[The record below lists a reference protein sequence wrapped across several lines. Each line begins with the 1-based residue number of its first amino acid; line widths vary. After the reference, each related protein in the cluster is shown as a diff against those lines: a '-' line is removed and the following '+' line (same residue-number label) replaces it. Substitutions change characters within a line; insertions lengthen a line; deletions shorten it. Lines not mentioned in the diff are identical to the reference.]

1 MKRRVNLLAGKT
13 PMDALGSKVPTAK
26 ENEERNYTKA
36 DMVYDYKAGQAVPLE
51 WFLKFVT
58 TGARTTLSELL
69 LEQLSKASKGRAMF
83 QSRGVTRYV
92 KIQPVLPAKGRVG
105 VLKTNTKKPS

>member
-1 MKRRVNLLAGKT
+1 MDSNHITISQTSPKNILQLELERSASTSQTVELLSKRKSIFVICW
-13 PMDALGSKVPTAK
+13 
-26 ENEERNYTKA
+26 
-36 DMVYDYKAGQAVPLE
+36 GQLY
-51 WFLKFVT
+51 LT

-105 VLKTNTKKPS
+105 VLKTNAKKPS